1 MQASAGLDSSVEW
14 SPDLDGCP
22 DRFTTAARA
31 CSGVRSRDERLLG
44 AGDEVSWKW
53 SRTLARGV

>member
-1 MQASAGLDSSVEW
+1 M
-14 SPDLDGCP
+14 
-22 DRFTTAARA
+22 AAHA

-44 AGDEVSWKW
+44 AGDEVSQKW